1 MHLNSLL
8 EAEKV
13 HKDKIYNHQL
23 KHALVFG
30 LHNAKSTPISTL
42 CLIWIQKA
50 KSWKLVNM
58 KAEMNYIFIGICKQG
73 LPIME

>member
-8 EAEKV
+8 EAAKV
-13 HKDKIYNHQL
+13 HKDKIYNPQL

-30 LHNAKSTPISTL
+30 LHNAKSTPISIL
-42 CLIWIQKA
+42 CLIWSQQA
-50 KSWKLVNM
+50 KTWKLVNM
-58 KAEMNYIFIGICKQG
+58 KAEMNHIFIGICKQG